1 MIKSLGLIFAAAGDY
16 NLGIVAKDLT
26 DNFFAVVGDNIGPV
40 LAILG
45 TMFGVYWI
53 MARFNNSRKGQL

>member
-1 MIKSLGLIFAAAGDY
+1 MIKSLGLIIATAGDY
-16 NLGIVAKDLT
+16 NLGIVAKELT
-26 DNFFAVVGDNIGPV
+26 DTFFAVVSDNIGPV
-40 LAILG
+40 IAVLG